1 MPLHDWSQVP
11 AGLFHHFHQ
20 VWSVS
25 IARAL
30 NRGVLPSELTALV
43 EQRAGTIESDVLAIE
58 EALNDTRF
66 SGGAAVLDK
75 PQTRFVRQ
83 TEKHFYAD
91 KANRIVIRHHL
102 GKVVALI
109 EIVSPGNK
117 DSNRAIRQFVQKVTD
132 ALYQGIHVL
141 VIDVFPP
148 GKRDPH
154 SLHELIWNELD
165 EEEFSLPSPQDRLL
179 ASYETGSVQS
189 AYIETIG
196 VGSPLPDMPLFIAPG
211 AHVLTPLEST
221 YQDAWQD
228 TPESVR
234 RLVQGGSKSA

>member
-1 MPLHDWSQVP
+1 MPLHDWSQAP
-11 AGLFHHFHQ
+11 AELFHHFHQ

-43 EQRAGTIESDVLAIE
+43 EQRADTIESGVLA
-58 EALNDTRF
+58 NNTRH
-66 SGGAAVLDK
+66 STNAAVLDK

-117 DSNRAIRQFVQKVTD
+117 DSNRAIRQFVQKLTD

-148 GKRDPH
+148 GKHDPH

-165 EEEFSLPSPQDRLL
+165 DEEFSLPSPHDRLL
-179 ASYETGSVQS
+179 ASYETGSIQS
-189 AYIETIG
+189 AYIETVG
-196 VGSPLPDMPLFIAPG
+196 VGSSLPDMPLFIAPG

-234 RLVQGGSKSA
+234 RLVESGSKST